1 MVRRLAVAVARI
13 LAIPRFASTERM
25 ASSLA
30 INSLNL
36 QEMVLFFDSMVCR
49 WRSHSGAI
57 FGRVQG
63 SFWQA
68 RLLGLALVISLP
80 AQASLPIEHWQ
91 QPSGARVYLVRS
103 PSIPMLDV
111 QIDFDAGQRREPRDK
126 VGLASAMANLL
137 SKGVLARGQDPALD
151 ENQITE
157 AWVDLGASFGASA
170 GADRLSFSLRTLTE
184 PDLMARA
191 VAMAARQLGEPSF
204 SDRIWQRERQRYI
217 ADLQES
223 YTRPATVAGRRYVQA
238 IYGDHPYG
246 HQMTEQTLQRVS
258 TEDMRRF
265 YADHVGACRARV
277 SLVGAVDR
285 ARADALVRQLLSRL
299 PDGACAGART
309 LPPVPEVAPLAA
321 AQDLRIA
328 FKAAQ
333 AQVLMG
339 QPGFKRS
346 DPDFFALTVGN
357 YILGGGG
364 FVSRLTREVR
374 ELRGLSYSVYSYFSP
389 GLHAGSFTVGLS
401 TRPDQ
406 ATQALEV
413 ARQVVRDFVAQGPTE
428 DELRQA
434 KQSLVSG
441 FVLRLDSNARLLE
454 NVANIAWH
462 DLPLDYLSTWT
473 SQVERL
479 TTADIRAAFARKLQP
494 ERMVTV
500 LLGGAS

>member
-1 MVRRLAVAVARI
+1 
-13 LAIPRFASTERM
+13 M

-285 ARADALVRQLLSRL
+285 AQADALVRQLLSRL

-364 FVSRLTREVR
+364 FVSRLTR
-374 ELRGLSYSVYSYFSP
+374 
-389 GLHAGSFTVGLS
+389 
-401 TRPDQ
+401 
-406 ATQALEV
+406 
-413 ARQVVRDFVAQGPTE
+413 
-428 DELRQA
+428 
-434 KQSLVSG
+434 
-441 FVLRLDSNARLLE
+441 
-454 NVANIAWH
+454 
-462 DLPLDYLSTWT
+462 
-473 SQVERL
+473 
-479 TTADIRAAFARKLQP
+479 
-494 ERMVTV
+494 
-500 LLGGAS
+500 

>member
-1 MVRRLAVAVARI
+1 MVLCVDSRMPTSR
-13 LAIPRFASTERM
+13 PRFVCTLWAVTGRLRRAVLSAAGLM
-25 ASSLA
+25 LA
-30 INSLNL
+30 CS
-36 QEMVLFFDSMVCR
+36 
-49 WRSHSGAI
+49 
-57 FGRVQG
+57 
-63 SFWQA
+63 
-68 RLLGLALVISLP
+68 

-103 PSIPMLDV
+103 PSIAMLDV
-111 QIDFDAGQRREPRDK
+111 QIDFDAGLRREPRDK
-126 VGLASAMANLL
+126 VGLASGMANLL
-137 SKGVLARGQDPALD
+137 SKGVLARGEEPALD

-184 PDLMARA
+184 PDLLARA

-204 SDRIWQRERQRYI
+204 PQRIWLRERQRYI

-223 YTRPATVAGRRYVQA
+223 YTRPASVAGREYVKA
-238 IYGDHPYG
+238 LYGDHPYG
-246 HQMTEQTLQRVS
+246 HEMTEQTLGRISV
-258 TEDMRRF
+258 EDMRRF
-265 YADHVGACRARV
+265 YEAHVGACRARV

-285 ARADALVRQLLSRL
+285 TQADALVRQLLSRL
-299 PDGACAGART
+299 PDPACAGSRV
-309 LPPVPEVAPLAA
+309 LPSVPEVQALSAA
-321 AQDLRIA
+321 KDLRIP
-328 FKAAQ
+328 FRAAQ
-333 AQVLMG
+333 AQVLIG

-389 GLHAGSFTVGLS
+389 GLHAGSFTVGLR

-406 ATQALEV
+406 AAQAVEV
-413 ARQVVRDFVAQGPTE
+413 VRQVVRDFVSQGPTE
-428 DELRQA
+428 EELRQA
-434 KQSLVSG
+434 KQSLVAG

-473 SQVERL
+473 AQVERL
-479 TTADIRAAFARKLQP
+479 TAADIRAAFARKLQP
-494 ERMVTV
+494 DRMVTV
-500 LLGGAS
+500 VLGGAS

>member
-1 MVRRLAVAVARI
+1 MAACHFLRPGLLPWQRLWGTSLLV
-13 LAIPRFASTERM
+13 LAGV
-25 ASSLA
+25 LA
-30 INSLNL
+30 
-36 QEMVLFFDSMVCR
+36 
-49 WRSHSGAI
+49 WPKA
-57 FGRVQG
+57 
-63 SFWQA
+63 W
-68 RLLGLALVISLP
+68 
-80 AQASLPIEHWQ
+80 ASLPIEHWT
-91 QPSGARVYLVRS
+91 QPGGARVYLVRS

-111 QIDFDAGQRREPRDK
+111 QIDFDAGSRREPRDK
-126 VGLASAMANLL
+126 AGLASGMANLL
-137 SKGVLARGQDPALD
+137 GKGVLARGHEPALD

-184 PDLMARA
+184 PDLLRRA
-191 VAMAARQLGEPSF
+191 VALAARQLGEPSF
-204 SDRIWQRERQRYI
+204 PEPIWQRERQRSI

-223 YTRPATVAGRRYVQA
+223 YTRPASVAGRRYVKA
-238 IYGDHPYG
+238 LYGDHPYG
-246 HQMTEQTLQRVS
+246 HEVTEETLLRIR

-265 YADHVGACRARV
+265 YADHVGPCRARV

-285 ARADALVRQLLSRL
+285 AQADVIVSALLARL
-299 PDGACAGART
+299 PASPCAVG
-309 LPPVPEVAPLAA
+309 LPAVPEVAPLSAP
-321 AQDLRIA
+321 QDLRLP

-333 AQVLMG
+333 AQIFMG

-374 ELRGLSYSVYSYFSP
+374 EQRGLSYSVYSYFSP
-389 GLHAGSFTVGLS
+389 GLHAGSFTVGLR

-406 ATQALEV
+406 AAQAVEV
-413 ARQVVRDFVAQGPTE
+413 VRQVVRDFVAHGPSE
-428 DELRQA
+428 DEVRQA
-434 KQSLVSG
+434 QQSLVAS

-473 SQVERL
+473 AQVERL
-479 TTADIRAAFARKLQP
+479 SAADIRAAFARKLQP
-494 ERMVTV
+494 DRMVTLV
-500 LLGGAS
+500 LGGVW

>member
-1 MVRRLAVAVARI
+1 
-13 LAIPRFASTERM
+13 
-25 ASSLA
+25 
-30 INSLNL
+30 
-36 QEMVLFFDSMVCR
+36 
-49 WRSHSGAI
+49 
-57 FGRVQG
+57 
-63 SFWQA
+63 
-68 RLLGLALVISLP
+68 
-80 AQASLPIEHWQ
+80 
-91 QPSGARVYLVRS
+91 
-103 PSIPMLDV
+103 
-111 QIDFDAGQRREPRDK
+111 
-126 VGLASAMANLL
+126 
-137 SKGVLARGQDPALD
+137 
-151 ENQITE
+151 
-157 AWVDLGASFGASA
+157 
-170 GADRLSFSLRTLTE
+170 
-184 PDLMARA
+184 
-191 VAMAARQLGEPSF
+191 
-204 SDRIWQRERQRYI
+204 
-217 ADLQES
+217 
-223 YTRPATVAGRRYVQA
+223 
-238 IYGDHPYG
+238 
-246 HQMTEQTLQRVS
+246 MTEQTLQRVS

-285 ARADALVRQLLSRL
+285 AQADALVRQLLSRL

>member
-1 MVRRLAVAVARI
+1 MISTWRLRCGATLRATLGAV
-13 LAIPRFASTERM
+13 SQ
-25 ASSLA
+25 SLA
-30 INSLNL
+30 
-36 QEMVLFFDSMVCR
+36 
-49 WRSHSGAI
+49 
-57 FGRVQG
+57 
-63 SFWQA
+63 
-68 RLLGLALVISLP
+68 LAAALTMTLP

-111 QIDFDAGQRREPRDK
+111 QIDFDAGLRREPRDK

-137 SKGVLARGQDPALD
+137 SKGVLSRGQDPALD

-204 SDRIWQRERQRYI
+204 PDRIWQRERQRYI

-223 YTRPATVAGRRYVQA
+223 YTRPASVAGRQYVKA

-246 HQMTEQTLQRVS
+246 HEMTEQTLQRIS

-265 YADHVGACRARV
+265 YEDHVGACRARV

-285 ARADALVRQLLSRL
+285 AQADALVRQLLSRL
-299 PDGACAGART
+299 PGAACASAKIWS
-309 LPPVPEVAPLAA
+309 PVPEVAPLAA

-333 AQVLMG
+333 AQVLIG

-406 ATQALEV
+406 AIQAVEV

-434 KQSLVSG
+434 KQSLVAG

-473 SQVERL
+473 AQVERL
-479 TTADIRAAFARKLQP
+479 TVADIRAAFARKLQP
-494 ERMVTV
+494 DRMVTV
-500 LLGGAS
+500 VLGGAS